1 MEDII
6 QRAMDNEQNV
16 SIASLSYAKIDKIK
30 RSILKDPVMLDKL
43 KDYRHVDEL
52 HEFRL
57 GCFIRYIHTDNLSK
71 LMNGGF
77 LVQVDLTESGTILR
91 CKSKYLFSIRLD
103 DCIIFQKLTDQEHVL
118 LTVIDHLK

>member
-1 MEDII
+1 MDEI
-6 QRAMDNEQNV
+6 QRALENDQNV
-16 SIASLSYAKIDKIK
+16 SIASLTYEKIDKIK
-30 RSILKDPVMLDKL
+30 RSILKDADMLKKL
-43 KDYRHVDEL
+43 NDYRHVDEL

-91 CKSKYLFSIRLD
+91 LKSKYIFSIRLD
-103 DCIIFQKLTDQEHVL
+103 DCILFQKLTDQEHVL
-118 LTVIDHLK
+118 LTVIDHLKK